1 MDQKLW
7 QDYLHMLEG
16 LTKTIRQLAEIER
29 SKTVAVSQGR
39 LEDVETAMR
48 QEQALSLSLRG
59 FDQKRDTM
67 LAKLGLT
74 GVPLRDLVSHAPED
88 LLMETKRV
96 SETLRGE
103 YEQFQTASQV
113 ARNTLEC
120 NLRAIEK
127 LRVQLGEEPPAP
139 NPKEAPQQPSQYD
152 LRA

>member
-1 MDQKLW
+1 MDKKLW

-16 LTKTIRQLAEIER
+16 LTKTIRQLTEVEKG
-29 SKTVAVSQGR
+29 KTVAVTQGR

-48 QEQALSLSLRG
+48 REQALSLSLRG
-59 FDQKRDTM
+59 FDQKREAM
-67 LAKLGLT
+67 LSQLGLT
-74 GVPLRDLVSHAPED
+74 GVPLSRLADHAPDE
-88 LLMETKRV
+88 LLMDTKRV

-127 LRVQLGEEPPAP
+127 LRAQAGEEPAP
-139 NPKEAPQQPSQYD
+139 PKDAPQQPSQYD